1 MSNNVNA
8 MNTFLADATVFYQK
22 VRAYHWLVTGPQF
35 FEAHAKFEEM
45 YTKWALHIDEVAER
59 ILTAGGTPLHTLT
72 DMLKNGRVKEAAGN
86 EDVKAMFGNVRDDL
100 MALAKEAN
108 AISTAAD
115 EDNDGGTA
123 DVFDAIRTDAEK
135 DAWMLRAALG

>member
-22 VRAYHWLVTGPQF
+22 LRAYHWLVTGPQF

-45 YTKWALHIDEVAER
+45 YIKWAEHVDEVAER
-59 ILTAGGTPLHTLT
+59 ILTAGGTPLHTLKA
-72 DMLKNGRVKEAAGN
+72 MLEHGRIKEAGGG
-86 EDVKAMFGNVRDDL
+86 EDVKTMFGNVRDDL

-108 AISTAAD
+108 AISTTAEEA
-115 EDNDGGTA
+115 NDGGTA